1 MERVLTVPT
10 VANDLFKGVLTV
22 ILLGVCAFSI
32 LLLLIVFLIS
42 FDSSEEGREQAE
54 WCAEYMP
61 EASRSE
67 CAAEAGW

>member
-1 MERVLTVPT
+1 MTETYSVPT
-10 VANDLFKGVLTV
+10 VVRNLFRGMLTV
-22 ILLGVCAFSI
+22 ILLGLCSFGI
-32 LLLLIVFLIS
+32 LLIVVLILLNNS
-42 FDSSEEGREQAE
+42 GEEREQAE

>member
-1 MERVLTVPT
+1 MAETYSVPT
-10 VANDLFKGVLTV
+10 VLNGSFRGMLTV
-22 ILLGVCAFSI
+22 ILLGLCSFGI
-32 LLLLIVFLIS
+32 LLILVLILLNNS
-42 FDSSEEGREQAE
+42 GEEREQAE

>member
-1 MERVLTVPT
+1 MSETYSVPT
-10 VANDLFKGVLTV
+10 VAKDLFKGVLTV
-22 ILLGVCAFSI
+22 ILLGVCSFSI
-32 LLLLIVFLIS
+32 LLIVVLILFYNS
-42 FDSSEEGREQAE
+42 GEEREQAE

>member
-1 MERVLTVPT
+1 MAETYSVPT
-10 VANDLFKGVLTV
+10 VVKDLFRGLLTV
-22 ILLGVCAFSI
+22 IFLGVCAFGI
-32 LLLLIVFLIS
+32 FLVVFLIFANNS
-42 FDSSEEGREQAE
+42 GEVRDQAE

>member
-1 MERVLTVPT
+1 MAETYSVPRVVK
-10 VANDLFKGVLTV
+10 DLFKGMLTV
-22 ILLGVCAFSI
+22 ILLGVCSFSI
-32 LLLLIVFLIS
+32 LLIVVLILFNNSV
-42 FDSSEEGREQAE
+42 EMGEQAE